1 MIKILFFARLRE
13 IVGDFITIDYSQ
25 CTVQELIQHVEQL
38 HPGIS
43 LMETMVAIN
52 EEFASNLDI
61 VKSGDVVAFIP
72 PVSGG

>member
-13 IVGDFITIDYSQ
+13 IVGDFITIDCSQ
-25 CTVQELIQHVEQL
+25 CTVQELIHHVEQL

>member
-13 IVGDFITIDYSQ
+13 IVGEVITIDYSQ

-38 HPGIS
+38 HPSIS

>member
-13 IVGDFITIDYSQ
+13 IVGDFITIDHSQ